1 MKNGDKMKILMIT
14 PDFVPGFG
22 GIGIHVKNLLDIIA
36 KKPDC
41 YVTLLIC
48 RMRRTNDVNREY
60 EEFPKINIIQNKNI
74 RILDLNAGIQ
84 TKVDKYYKKKPIFT
98 EEAYHDFRTINN
110 CSDVETRILENIDM
124 LDTDYD
130 LIHLHDAFN
139 GPLAVLLKKMYNC
152 PLLTTIHG
160 INAEEFTM
168 IDNLKRY
175 TIFNSDYLITV
186 NSELKQLIGQRYI
199 VQKPTEVIYNSI
211 NMPNVSDIH
220 LNIENTFLPPYY
232 ITFCGRID
240 MYKGLDILLE
250 ALKILIENGEKVKLI
265 IIGDGLQKKKCR
277 IWHKIWE
284 YIKIQFGQVP
294 ELIKMLWNI
303 IRKHIV

>member
-1 MKNGDKMKILMIT
+1 
-14 PDFVPGFG
+14 
-22 GIGIHVKNLLDIIA
+22 
-36 KKPDC
+36 
-41 YVTLLIC
+41 
-48 RMRRTNDVNREY
+48 
-60 EEFPKINIIQNKNI
+60 
-74 RILDLNAGIQ
+74 
-84 TKVDKYYKKKPIFT
+84 
-98 EEAYHDFRTINN
+98 
-110 CSDVETRILENIDM
+110 
-124 LDTDYD
+124 
-130 LIHLHDAFN
+130 
-139 GPLAVLLKKMYNC
+139 MYNC

-220 LNIENTFLPPYY
+220 LNIENTFLQPYY

-294 ELIKMLWNI
+294 
-303 IRKHIV
+303 